1 MKKTA
6 STLFLV
12 VFMLV
17 CGTVQAQ
24 HATLHAEMK
33 KGEVLRS
40 TYRFSE
46 AIAIFSRLLT
56 DVTDSLLH
64 AEISREIIRC
74 ENGAQLLQFAFTPQ
88 VMGKATVP
96 LKNFYAFY
104 DLDLPGAWALT
115 PSALLVKGDTTAI
128 QPFLFVSAPMPESLY
143 FSSRGI
149 DGRNGWDIY
158 ETHRMP
164 NNEWSAPERLGET
177 INTPFDERF
186 PYVTPDGQTLY
197 FSSNGHHGM
206 GGYDLYK
213 STRHNGQWSTPENL
227 GFPLS
232 SVHDDMLYVPDTD
245 GLYAC
250 FVSTRDADN
259 NQVSIYKI
267 VLEGTPVKHALTIPA
282 EILQLESLPF
292 AVQEPA
298 TNSAPV
304 TTNQPSTEIESLRKK
319 VTQLTD
325 LVTVAQQELDKL
337 RAGYATA
344 THEQQHS
351 LAIKIELREQTIAQ
365 YYTELQQANDDVR
378 QAEYRM
384 LEQGIA
390 PVAEAAPTS
399 KVESKPQRPQAVFTP
414 KPGRVITLPAPVIQQ
429 PVVEVAAQKDFTF
442 KTDASTQIFYD
453 EPVEGISYRIQIGIF
468 SRKLDA
474 HELKK
479 FTPVFAVG
487 QGNKW
492 SYAIGSFP
500 LFNEAQKHLPAVKR
514 HFKDAMIVAF
524 ADGKSIDV
532 KKARIAEGKTPDK
545 KQEPA
550 SSGQQ
555 TVYQIVLGDY
565 PSGLPQNLLKT
576 VQQAT
581 DKDIVRA
588 TLNGKTEYV
597 AGPYA
602 RKSEADQVLEVLH
615 RSGFNHIRV
624 ETINN

>member
-1 MKKTA
+1 MKKTINI
-6 STLFLV
+6 LILI
-12 VFMLV
+12 VFMLT
-17 CGTVQAQ
+17 CGAVQAQ
-24 HATLHAEMK
+24 YATLRTEMK

-46 AIAIFSRLLT
+46 AITILSRLLAG
-56 DVTDSLLH
+56 VTDSLLH
-64 AEISREIIRC
+64 AEISEEIVRC
-74 ENGAQLLQFAFTPQ
+74 ENGAQLLQFAFTPE
-88 VMGKATVP
+88 VAGKAVVP

-115 PSALLVKGDTTAI
+115 PSTLLAKDDTSAI
-128 QPFLFVSAPMPESLY
+128 LPFLFVPAKTSESLY

-164 NNEWSAPERLGET
+164 NNEWSAPERLSGT

-186 PYVTPDGQTLY
+186 PYMTPDGQTLY

-213 STRHNGQWSTPENL
+213 STWYNGQWGAPENL

-250 FVSTRDADN
+250 FVSTRDVDN

-267 VLEGTPVKHALTIPA
+267 ALEGTPVKHALTIPA

-292 AVQEPA
+292 TEQEPA
-298 TNSAPV
+298 AGSTSAA
-304 TTNQPSTEIESLRKK
+304 TDRPSTEIEVLRKK

-337 RAGYATA
+337 RAEYAAT
-344 THEQQHS
+344 THEQQQRT
-351 LAIKIELREQTIAQ
+351 LAIKIELREQTVTQ
-365 YYTELQQANDDVR
+365 YYTELQQAHDDVR

-390 PVAEAAPTS
+390 PVAEAVSTS
-399 KVESKPQRPQAVFTP
+399 EAEAKPQRSQAVFTS
-414 KPGRVITLPAPVIQQ
+414 KPGRVITLPAPVVQQ
-429 PVVEVAAQKDFTF
+429 PVVEVAEQKDFTF
-442 KTDASTQIFYD
+442 KTGASTLIFYN
-453 EPVEGISYRIQIGIF
+453 EPVEGISYRIQTGIF

-474 HELKK
+474 REFKRL
-479 FTPVFAVG
+479 TPVFAVKEG
-487 QGNKW
+487 GKW

-500 LFNEAQKHLPAVKR
+500 LFNEAHKHLPVVKR

-524 ADGKSIDV
+524 KDGKKIDV
-532 KKARIAEGKTPDK
+532 KKARMAEGKHQDK
-545 KQEPA
+545 KQAPA
-550 SSGQQ
+550 TSAQA
-555 TVYQIVLGDY
+555 VYQIVLGNY

-581 DKDIVRA
+581 DKDIARA
-588 TLNGKTEYV
+588 TLDGKTEYV
-597 AGPYA
+597 AGPYTQ
-602 RKSEADQVLEVLH
+602 KSEADQVLETLH
-615 RSGFNHIRV
+615 RSGFSDTYLIKK
-624 ETINN
+624 